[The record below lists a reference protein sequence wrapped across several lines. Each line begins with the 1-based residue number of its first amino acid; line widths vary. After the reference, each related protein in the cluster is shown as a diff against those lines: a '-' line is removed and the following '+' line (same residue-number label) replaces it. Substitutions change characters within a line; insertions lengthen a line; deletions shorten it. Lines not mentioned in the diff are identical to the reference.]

1 MPSWNSEGRSYHMLS
16 RLVSGGGLTDG
27 KASCLTEAKREAR
40 NLVSPRKIKLN
51 ASPFNDPTIVNVPS
65 IV

>member
-1 MPSWNSEGRSYHMLS
+1 MLS